1 MKRPVNLCL
10 ALKRLAM
17 LYGYLG
23 GDEVGIAVY
32 AYLAAQLCFA
42 FAIVWQAGC
51 GSLILGAGFT
61 GRGIHGE

>member
-23 GDEVGIAVY
+23 GDELGIAVY
-32 AYLAAQLCFA
+32 PHLATQLGQA
-42 FAIVWQAGC
+42 FTIVWQS
-51 GSLILGAGFT
+51 GSGGLVLGTSFT
-61 GRGIHGE
+61 GRGVNG

>member
-23 GDEVGIAVY
+23 GDELGIAVY
-32 AYLAAQLCFA
+32 AHLATQLRQA
-42 FAIVWQAGC
+42 FTSVWQSGC
-51 GSLILGAGFT
+51 GSFVLGMGFAS
-61 GRGIHGE
+61 RGVNG

>member
-17 LYGYLG
+17 LYGNLG
-23 GDEVGIAVY
+23 GDELGIAVY
-32 AYLAAQLCFA
+32 AHLAAQLGQA

-61 GRGIHGE
+61 GRGVNG